1 MIGLADIEE
10 ARVRIGEVVK
20 TTPCLKSWTFSEEL
34 GMQALFK
41 YETLQLTGSFKV
53 RGAYNKITSLP
64 RSVVERGVITASAG
78 NHAQGV
84 AFSASQARV
93 PSTIVMPKT
102 TPLIKIE
109 NTRRLG
115 GRVVLAG
122 EIFDEA
128 CEAARRL
135 EAEKGL
141 VFVHPFDDE
150 QVIAGQGTIG
160 LEILEQVPETEAI
173 VVPIGGGGLISGI
186 ATAVKERRPAVRI
199 YGVQTEAAPA
209 MVESF
214 RAGRVVPC
222 PASRSVADGIAVKQ
236 PGELT
241 FEYVRRY
248 VDGVVTVS
256 ENAIRAA
263 VIRLLETGKSVTEGA
278 AATAFAAVAGHL
290 IPDLAGRHVVMVLS
304 GANIDLAL
312 LARII
317 DRSLVENH
325 RLVRFRT
332 RVPDRPGGLA
342 ELLQVIAQHGG
353 NVLRIQHDRVFMYA
367 GFWQAQI
374 DVTLETRNEE
384 HIEELH
390 QALMSGGYEVEW
402 PNFFAGPP
410 AA

>member
-10 ARVRIGEVVK
+10 ARLRISGVVK
-20 TTPCLKSWTFSEEL
+20 NTPCLSSPTFSREL
-34 GMQALFK
+34 GLELHFK

-53 RGAYNKITSLP
+53 RGAYNKISSLP
-64 RSVVERGVITASAG
+64 QPQGVITASAG

-84 AFSASQARV
+84 AFSATQAGV
-93 PSTIVMPKT
+93 PSTIVMPKM

-128 CEAARRL
+128 CEEARRR
-135 EAEKGL
+135 EAEHGL

-160 LEILEQVPETEAI
+160 LEILEQAPEIEVL

-186 ATAVKERRPAVRI
+186 AAAVKESKPSIRV

-209 MVESF
+209 MAESF
-214 RAGRVVPC
+214 RAGRLISC
-222 PASRSVADGIAVKQ
+222 PASRSIADGIAVKR

-248 VDGVVTVS
+248 VDDVVTVS
-256 ENAIRAA
+256 EEQIRVAI
-263 VIRLLETGKSVTEGA
+263 VRLAETGKSVAEGA
-278 AATAFAAVAGHL
+278 AAAAFAAVAGRR
-290 IPDLAGRHVVMVLS
+290 IPDLAGRQVMIVLS
-304 GANIDLAL
+304 GANIDMAL
-312 LARII
+312 LSRII
-317 DRSLVENH
+317 DRSLVESH

-332 RVPDRPGGLA
+332 HVPDRPGGLA
-342 ELLQVIAQHGG
+342 ELLQVIARYGG
-353 NVLRIQHDRVFMYA
+353 NVLRIQHDRVFMLA
-367 GFWQAQI
+367 GFWEAQI

-390 QALMSGGYEVEW
+390 QALTAGGYRVEW
-402 PNFFAGPP
+402 PNLFADPL
-410 AA
+410 AS